1 MSRKSR
7 IGEDEKANWS
17 TIKHWTLTR
26 SYSEYRPLDK
36 VPKGTLVI
44 VTHRRGGGDEGA
56 NHPLMLAAPDA
67 GLSGGKGS
75 AQVGVERALQAGLI
89 SLQQRDALLKE
100 L

>member
-56 NHPLMLAAPDA
+56 NHPLMLAAPALQRLKPFPSLVVLLD
-67 GLSGGKGS
+67 LSGAAPEGPHTLRFP
-75 AQVGVERALQAGLI
+75 GVI
-89 SLQQRDALLKE
+89 F
-100 L
+100 